1 MQMIKIRLS
10 SALAVAAVA
19 GFVGLVP
26 AAAQAGPVFQNPHVL
41 FVQQDRV
48 ITFQITPPNPPD
60 QPLGGGIGSHV
71 GTATGAIN
79 GTTVVNFKF
88 TFTTVPG
95 FPPGN
100 CAQCFDFD
108 FDNRVGITDTD
119 GDQIIFKSVGTGEFN
134 PSLIDPT
141 LGGDPGVSP
150 FQVFGNGPTRGT
162 GGPLKGTYEVVATSG
177 KYTALYKIGRT
188 FPYRAITFNPASPPN
203 TPGTTG
209 SSYVEVFEK

>member
-1 MQMIKIRLS
+1 MQSMKIFGLS
-10 SALAVAAVA
+10 CAAAGALAIGLIGASPAEA
-19 GFVGLVP
+19 GE
-26 AAAQAGPVFQNPHVL
+26 VFQKPDVL
-41 FVQQDRV
+41 FIQQDRV
-48 ITFQITPPNPPD
+48 ITFQITPPNPPS
-60 QPLGGGIGSHV
+60 QPLGGGVGSHV

-119 GDQIIFKSVGTGEFN
+119 GDQIIFKNVGTGKFR

-141 LGGDPGVSP
+141 LGGDPGASP

-177 KYTALYKIGRT
+177 KYTALYTIGQK
-188 FPYRAITFNPASPPN
+188 FPYRAISFNPATPPN

-209 SSYVEVFEK
+209 SSYVEILKR